1 MNDGYAL
8 AIGSVYQGGSWNHD
22 DSTGTYDVPAVF
34 KSTNNGSTWNRYA
47 LNESRGYIY
56 AVAINPTNAN
66 IIFAGGQY
74 KDAGNNWVAGL
85 FRTTDGGSN
94 WEETGASIA
103 PNCINDIKFDPF
115 NANKVFAATIQG
127 VYISTNSGSSW
138 QTPSVYMNAEGIA
151 VDPTT
156 TNRLFVGSTQ
166 GVYIST
172 DGGSSWTMMN
182 DGLFDKDVNCIDF
195 DAINGVL
202 YVGTDGG
209 GVFRSSV
216 GTPVE
221 DERSE
226 SRLPT
231 VAILYQNFPNPFNM
245 STEIRYELQRS
256 GRVNLSVFDINGRLI
271 RNLADTHQE
280 AGIRRVVWDGK
291 DTYGR
296 EVSSGLYIYK
306 LKTADHME
314 MKKMVLQK

>member
-1 MNDGYAL
+1 MSDGYAI

-22 DSTGTYDVPAVF
+22 DDWDTPDVPAVF
-34 KSTNNGSTWNRYA
+34 KSTDNGSNWNRYA
-47 LNESRGYIY
+47 LDSSGGFIY
-56 AVAINPTNAN
+56 SITIHPTDTN
-66 IIFAGGQY
+66 IIFAGGEHY
-74 KDAGNNWVAGL
+74 DAGNNWVAGL
-85 FRTTDGGSN
+85 YKSTDGGSD
-94 WEETGASIA
+94 WEEIGASIA
-103 PNCINDIKFDPF
+103 ADCINDVKLDPF
-115 NANKVFAATIQG
+115 NANKIFVGTVQG
-127 VYISTNSGSSW
+127 VYISTNNGSTW
-138 QTPSVYMNAEGIA
+138 QTPSVYMNATCIA

-156 TNRLFVGSTQ
+156 TNKLFVGCTD

-216 GTPVE
+216 GTPVQ
-221 DERSE
+221 DDDVQI
-226 SRLPT
+226 RLPT
-231 VAILYQNFPNPFNM
+231 AAILYQNFPNPFNM
-245 STEIRYELQRS
+245 STEIRYELPNS
-256 GRVNLSVFDINGRLI
+256 SRVNLSIFDINGRLI
-271 RNLADTHQE
+271 RKLVGAHQE
-280 AGIRRVVWDGK
+280 AGLMSVTWDGK

-306 LKTADHME
+306 LQTADHVE